1 MSQISIDASH
11 EFAVLNTHLNE
22 LEQRLNGDLTPLME
36 AIGTFL
42 ENSTR
47 QRFDDKKD
55 PEGLSWANLMSDT
68 IKRKTNKHGQNAG
81 ILVESGN
88 LFSSLTYAAD
98 KYEVSIGTPES
109 YGVYHQFGTTD
120 MPKRSFLGVSSDDKQ
135 SIQQMI
141 NDYLEDIL

>member
-47 QRFDDKKD
+47 QRFDDKND
-55 PEGLSWANLMSDT
+55 PEGLSWANWLD
-68 IKRKTNKHGQNAG
+68 
-81 ILVESGN
+81 LY
-88 LFSSLTYAAD
+88 FSTF
-98 KYEVSIGTPES
+98 V
-109 YGVYHQFGTTD
+109 
-120 MPKRSFLGVSSDDKQ
+120 R
-135 SIQQMI
+135 
-141 NDYLEDIL
+141 

>member
-22 LEQRLNGDLTPLME
+22 LERRLNGDLTPLME
-36 AIGTFL
+36 AIGAVL

-47 QRFDDKKD
+47 QRFNNKKD
-55 PEGLSWANLMSDT
+55 PEGLSWANLMPDT

-88 LFSSLTYAAD
+88 LFGSLTYAAD
-98 KYEVSIGTPES
+98 KYEVSVGTPES
-109 YGVYHQFGTTD
+109 YGVYHQFGTIN

-135 SIQQMI
+135 SIQQLI